1 MRSTTIVALLAEL
14 ARELPPDLPGRA
26 RILAEVEDHLVQSV
40 ERLAGEG
47 LTESAAE
54 EEAVAR
60 FGDPSALA
68 SIFGSLAATSGEH
81 DIPELPLTGWQR
93 AASLAGLSAG
103 VVAALGLTALASW
116 ALLDPDLTEG
126 RLPRALALLGAAI
139 LAAAVAGMLVMRRRL
154 DRGGRLRFSAI
165 GSLALVPLG
174 VAGVLATLQ
183 LGQSTGD
190 YEWYGAG
197 IGLALIAQGLLAAW
211 LLQGR
216 RRAPS

>member
-40 ERLAGEG
+40 ERLIREG
-47 LTESAAE
+47 LIESAAE
-54 EEAVAR
+54 QEAVAR

-68 SIFGSLAATSGEH
+68 AIFGSVAAAA
-81 DIPELPLTGWQR
+81 DIERETPLTGWQR
-93 AASLAGLSAG
+93 AASLAALAAG
-103 VVAALGLTALASW
+103 GVAALGLTALGVW
-116 ALLDPDLTEG
+116 ALLDPDLADG
-126 RLPRALALLGAAI
+126 RLPRALTLLGAAI
-139 LAAAVAGMLVMRRRL
+139 LALVVGGMLIMRQQL
-154 DRGGRLRFSAI
+154 DRGGRLRVSAL

-174 VAGVLATLQ
+174 AAGVLATLQ

-216 RRAPS
+216 RRVPS

>member
-1 MRSTTIVALLAEL
+1 MSVTSIAAL
-14 ARELPPDLPGRA
+14 
-26 RILAEVEDHLVQSV
+26 LAEVEDHLVQSV
-40 ERLAGEG
+40 ERQTRDG

-54 EEAVAR
+54 REAVAR

-68 SIFGSLAATSGEH
+68 AVFGSLAAAGAL
-81 DIPELPLTGWQR
+81 DPDMPLTGWQR
-93 AASLAGLSAG
+93 AASLAALAAG
-103 VVAALGLTALASW
+103 GVAALGLTALAIW
-116 ALLDPDLTEG
+116 ALLDPDLSAG

-139 LAAAVAGMLVMRRRL
+139 LATAVGGMLVMRRRL
-154 DRGGRLRFSAI
+154 DRDGRLRVSAL

-174 VAGVLATLQ
+174 VAGILTTLQ

-216 RRAPS
+216 RRAAS